1 MRSCASVAAGLLLL
15 GVPSLALRADENKS
29 SADAVLAVVESTL
42 KTDGD
47 HIRQFVLD
55 GDSQTNFA
63 SDGNPGASDN
73 LTVVLDKPVSVKSI
87 TVATGRPN
95 GDDKLDAGVLEVSQ
109 DGKDFK
115 SFATFTDGA
124 AKSESGAEKVKAIR
138 VRPSEDLKHPLVIR
152 EITIDTTPS
161 VATFKYPVEVVVDV
175 SDAPDMKEWA
185 DKCARIC
192 ERAYPMLN
200 EELASDGFK
209 SAHLIKMTFKNDYRG
224 VAATGGTRITGSVKY
239 FKDHPQD
246 FGAMVHETAHV
257 VQAYRGARGGNRN
270 PGWLVEGIAD
280 YVRFFKYEPGKIG
293 SLRNPDRL
301 HYNQAYRTTA
311 RFLNY
316 VTEKY
321 DKELVKKLN
330 AAMRQGKYTDDLF
343 KDYTGKTVTELDD
356 EWRASMKK
364 AT

>member
-1 MRSCASVAAGLLLL
+1 MVAGLLWL
-15 GVPSLALRADENKS
+15 GISSLSSSAADNKS

-55 GDSQTNFA
+55 GDSQTYFA
-63 SDGNPGASDN
+63 SDGNPTASDS
-73 LTVVLDKPVSVKSI
+73 LTVVLDKSVALKSI
-87 TVATGRPN
+87 AVATGQPD
-95 GDDKLDAGVLEVSQ
+95 GHDKLDAGVLEVSQ
-109 DGKDFK
+109 DGKEFK
-115 SFATFTDGA
+115 PLATFTDGA
-124 AKSESGAEKVKAIR
+124 AKSDGGAKQVKAIR

-152 EITIDTTPS
+152 EIAIDSTPPL
-161 VATFKYPVEVVVDV
+161 ATFKYPVEVAVDV
-175 SDAPDMKEWA
+175 SDVPDMKHWA

-209 SAHLIKMTFKNDYRG
+209 PAHLITMTFKKDARAL
-224 VAATGGTRITGSVKY
+224 AATGGTHITGRAKW
-239 FKDHPQD
+239 FQDHPDD

-257 VQAYRGARGGNRN
+257 VQAYRYGRGGNRN

-293 SLRNPDRL
+293 PLRNPDRM
-301 HYNQAYRTTA
+301 HYTDAYRTTA

-321 DKELVKKLN
+321 DKQLVKKLN
-330 AAMRQGKYTDDLF
+330 AAMRQGKYSDDLF

-364 AT
+364 TT

>member
-1 MRSCASVAAGLLLL
+1 MRLVKSVVAALLLL
-15 GVPSLALRADENKS
+15 GVPSFALGGDDKKDS
-29 SADAVLAVVESTL
+29 GGVLAVVESTL

-55 GDSQTNFA
+55 GDSQTYFA
-63 SDGNPGASDN
+63 SDGNPTASDS
-73 LTVVLDKPVSVKSI
+73 LTVVLDKPVSVKSLA
-87 TVATGRPN
+87 VATGRP
-95 GDDKLDAGVLEVSQ
+95 
-109 DGKDFK
+109 DGKDQLESPTIEVSKNGKDFEVLACK
-115 SFATFTDGA
+115 FGGGDITAGGA
-124 AKSESGAEKVKAIR
+124 GAELKAIR
-138 VRPSEDLKHPLVIR
+138 IRPSEDLKHPLVIR
-152 EITIDTTPS
+152 EIKVESTPP
-161 VATFKYPVEVVVDV
+161 VAVFKYPVEVVVDV

-209 SAHLIKMTFKNDYRG
+209 SAHLIRMTFKNDYRG
-224 VAATGGTRITGSVKY
+224 VAATGGTRINGSVKY

-257 VQAYRGARGGNRN
+257 VQAYRYGRGGNRN

-293 SLRNPDRL
+293 PLRNPDRM
-301 HYNQAYRTTA
+301 HYTDAYRTTA

-321 DKELVKKLN
+321 DKQLVKKLN
-330 AAMRQGKYTDDLF
+330 AAMRQGKYSDDLF
-343 KDYTGKTVTELDD
+343 KDYTGKTVTELDE
-356 EWRASMKK
+356 EWRASLKK
-364 AT
+364 TT

>member
-1 MRSCASVAAGLLLL
+1 MRLFTSVVAGLLLI
-15 GVPSLALRADENKS
+15 GVPSLSSRADDKKPS
-29 SADAVLAVVESTL
+29 SDAVLAVVESTL

-55 GDSQTNFA
+55 GDSQTYFA
-63 SDGNPGASDN
+63 SDGNPTASDS

-87 TVATGRPN
+87 AVETGRPN
-95 GDDKLDAGVLEVSQ
+95 GDDKLEAGAVEVSQ
-109 DGKDFK
+109 DGKEFK
-115 SFATFTDGA
+115 SLATFSDGA
-124 AKSESGAEKVKAIR
+124 AKSDAPAQKVKAIR
-138 VRPSEDLKHPLVIR
+138 VRPGEELKHPLVIR
-152 EITIDTTPS
+152 EITVDSTPP

-209 SAHLIKMTFKNDYRG
+209 PAHFIRMALKNDYRG

-257 VQAYRGARGGNRN
+257 VQAYRYSRGGNRN

-280 YVRFFKYEPGKIG
+280 YVRFYKYEPGKIG
-293 SLRNPDRL
+293 PLRNVDRM
-301 HYNQAYRTTA
+301 HYNDAYRTTA

-316 VTEKY
+316 VTDKY

-330 AAMRQGKYTDDLF
+330 AAMRKENT
-343 KDYTGKTVTELDD
+343 
-356 EWRASMKK
+356 
-364 AT
+364 ATTCSRITPARRSLNWTKNGGRR

>member
-1 MRSCASVAAGLLLL
+1 MQICLSVVAGLIMC
-15 GVPSLALRADENKS
+15 VPSLALCAGDSKGS
-29 SADAVLAVVESTL
+29 SDAVLAVVESTL

-55 GDSQTNFA
+55 GDSQTYFA
-63 SDGNPGASDN
+63 SDGNPTASDS

-87 TVATGRPN
+87 DVVTGRPN
-95 GDDKLDAGVLEVSQ
+95 GDDKLEAGKLEVSP
-109 DGKDFK
+109 DGKAFEEISSK
-115 SFATFTDGA
+115 SSDGA
-124 AKSESGAEKVKAIR
+124 INADVGGRQVKAIR
-138 VRPSEDLKHPLVIR
+138 IGPKEDLKHPLVIR
-152 EITIDTTPS
+152 EITIDSTPA
-161 VATFKYPVEVVVDV
+161 VATFRYPVEVVVDV

-192 ERAYPMLN
+192 ERAYPMIN
-200 EELASDGFK
+200 QELASDGFK
-209 SAHLIKMTFKNDYRG
+209 PAHLIRMSFKNDYQG

-280 YVRFFKYEPGKIG
+280 YVRFYKYEPGKIG
-293 SLRNPDRL
+293 PLRNPDRL
-301 HYNQAYRTTA
+301 RYNQAYRTTA

-330 AAMRQGKYTDDLF
+330 AAMRQGKYSDDLF

-364 AT
+364 TT